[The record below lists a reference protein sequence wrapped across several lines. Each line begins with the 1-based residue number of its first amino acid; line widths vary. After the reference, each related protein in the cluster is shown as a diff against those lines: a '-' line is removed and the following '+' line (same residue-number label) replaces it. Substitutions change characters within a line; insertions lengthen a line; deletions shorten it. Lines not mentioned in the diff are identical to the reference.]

1 MGFGKD
7 GKGVIIRESKAQAL
21 GALAAGVPILIG
33 AQLAILE
40 RFRII
45 SLELTAV
52 ITGLT
57 AGEGDGL
64 LLGIADGNYDIAQIE
79 AAIEA
84 NGPLGP
90 NEKIEE
96 ELSERYTK
104 ILGTVDHEVGTEAVF
119 RNKQGGYII
128 EETIRWTFARSK
140 SWDYFVYN
148 QGATL
153 TTGATASIRAKVYG
167 VWVI

>member
-21 GALAAGVPILIG
+21 GGLGAGVPILIG

-45 SLELTAV
+45 SLEMTAV

-64 LLGIADGNYDIAQIE
+64 WIGIADGVHNVTEIE

-84 NGPLGP
+84 NGPTGP
-90 NEKIEE
+90 NETGEE
-96 ELSERYTK
+96 ELAERYTK
-104 ILGTVDHEVGTEAVF
+104 VLGTLEHEVGTEAIF
-119 RNKQGGYII
+119 HNKQGGHII
-128 EETIRWTFARSK
+128 EETIRWTFARTK
-140 SWDYFVYN
+140 GWDFFVYN

-153 TTGATASIRAKVYG
+153 TTGATVSIRAKVFG
-167 VWVI
+167 VWVL